1 MKKDQILGG
10 GNEEKLKASENDSNT
25 SHSQLSKLLSEG
37 IPGIDEN
44 VTGTH

>member
-1 MKKDQILGG
+1 MS
-10 GNEEKLKASENDSNT
+10 NMTEEKLKASENDSNT
-25 SHSQLSKLLSEG
+25 SHILLSKLLSEG